1 MFGTDC
7 GVCAHGDNGKEF
19 GYMVEAGMPAM
30 AAIQSAT
37 IVPARYLGVEDRLG
51 SVEAGKLADMVG
63 VPGNPLEDIH
73 ALERVS
79 FVMKEGVV
87 YKR

>member
-1 MFGTDC
+1 
-7 GVCAHGDNGKEF
+7 
-19 GYMVEAGMPAM
+19 M
-30 AAIQSAT
+30 AAIKSAT
-37 IVPARYLGVEDRLG
+37 IVPARYLGIEDRLG
-51 SVEAGKLADMVG
+51 SIEAGKLADIVG
-63 VPGNPLEDIH
+63 VPGNPLDDVH